1 MVRLRLAL
9 IRFFLTALAHLPLR
23 GLYVISDMLTPVV
36 YHVVRYRRKLVRKN
50 LTASFPDK
58 TKAEI
63 RRIERQFYRHF
74 GSILMETIKLLHISD
89 EELRRRVRFTNLEV
103 LERLCSDGK
112 PIFTFMGHYGNWEYI
127 PSITLWCKPDLHV
140 CQVYHPLSDKAMD
153 AFMLHLR
160 GRFSSLSIPQDET
173 VRTILR
179 RQAEGM
185 HDILGLIADQRPPK
199 PQHKEWISF
208 LHQPTAIIVGGEH
221 LGKRLQA
228 HYIYAEMNVVRRGY
242 YDITIHE
249 LQPNPDESF
258 SVSKQ
263 YMHLLEETI
272 NKAPQ
277 YYLWTHN
284 RWKWAQRE
292 DGTLYRNR

>member
-1 MVRLRLAL
+1 MVRFRLAL

-50 LTASFPDK
+50 LTASFPEK

-89 EELRRRVRFTNLEV
+89 EELRRRVRFTNLDV
-103 LERLCSDGK
+103 FERLSTDKK
-112 PIFTFMGHYGNWEYI
+112 PIFAYMGHYSNWEYI

-160 GRFSSLSIPQDET
+160 GRFNSLGIPQDET

-242 YDITIHE
+242 YDIIVHE

-263 YMHLLEETI
+263 YMHLLEQTI

-284 RWKWAQRE
+284 RWKWAQGE